1 MNIVIFEAEPW
12 EQEGFKQFEAAQ
24 SLTLSGIPLT
34 LDNADRY
41 ADAEVISIFI
51 YSNLTAEV
59 LSKLPQLKLV
69 ATRST
74 GYDHIDMDYC
84 EAQGITVCNVPEYG
98 DNTVAEH
105 VFALL
110 LGISRNL
117 VESVDRTR
125 RGDFSLKGLRGFDL
139 KGKTFGV
146 IGTGSIGQCVIHIA
160 HGFSMKVL
168 AFDVRRNPSLAEKL
182 DFDYCSMD
190 ELLEEVDILTL
201 HVPANEHTY
210 HLISD
215 AEFDKMKDGV
225 VIINTSRGSVLH
237 VEALARALAVG
248 KVAAA
253 GLDVL
258 PDEPTIREESE
269 LLHSFYRETHN
280 LQTLLADSVLMRLRN
295 VIITPHSAFYT
306 KEAVN
311 RILKTTIENIADF
324 IRGEPQNAVNGAYVN
339 KDI

>member
-1 MNIVIFEAEPW
+1 MNIIVFEAEPW
-12 EQEGFKQFEAAQ
+12 EQEGFKQFEAKQTVA
-24 SLTLSGIPLT
+24 LSDKPLT
-34 LDNADRY
+34 LENVDRY
-41 ADAEVISIFI
+41 PDAEVISTFI

-59 LSKLPQLKLV
+59 LSKLPQLKLI

-74 GYDHIDMDYC
+74 GYDHIDMEYC
-84 EAQGITVCNVPEYG
+84 EGHGITVCNVPEYG

-117 VESVDRTR
+117 VESVERTR

-146 IGTGSIGQCVIHIA
+146 IGTGSIGQCVIHMA
-160 HGFSMKVL
+160 HGFGMNVL
-168 AFDVRRNPSLAEKL
+168 AYDVQQDPSLAEKL
-182 DFDYCSMD
+182 DFEYRSMD
-190 ELLEEVDILTL
+190 GLLSEVDILSL

-306 KEAVN
+306 KEAIN
-311 RILKTTIENIADF
+311 RILETTVENIAAF
-324 IRGEPQNAVNGAYVN
+324 IQNEPQNVIN
-339 KDI
+339 

>member
-1 MNIVIFEAEPW
+1 VTLSERPLTPENAARYAEAE
-12 EQEGFKQFEAAQ
+12 
-24 SLTLSGIPLT
+24 I
-34 LDNADRY
+34 
-41 ADAEVISIFI
+41 ISTFI
-51 YSNLTAEV
+51 YSNLGAAV
-59 LSKLPQLKLV
+59 LSKLPQLQLI

-74 GYDHIDMDYC
+74 GYDHIDIDYC
-84 EAQGITVCNVPEYG
+84 QQHGITVCNVPEYG

-117 VESVDRTR
+117 VESVERTR

-139 KGKTFGV
+139 KDKRLGV

-160 HGFSMKVL
+160 HGFGMQVI
-168 AFDVRRNPSLAEKL
+168 AFDVRHPALAEKL
-182 DFDYCSMD
+182 NFEYRSMD
-190 ELLEEVDILTL
+190 DLLQEMDILTL
-201 HVPANEHTY
+201 HVPANEKTY

-269 LLHSFYRETHN
+269 LLHSFYLEQHN

-306 KEAVN
+306 KEAIN
-311 RILKTTIENIADF
+311 RILDTTIANIAAF
-324 IRGEPQNAVNGAYVN
+324 IQGDPQNVVN
-339 KDI
+339 